1 MPSLRPLALASTA
14 LLSTPPAHGTHAGI
28 AGDPVHSIEA
38 PPAFAMPGDP
48 SVARPAGTPIG
59 NVEGAGRVPLVEPG
73 REAFVRCP
81 GCTAGGYR
89 QD

>member
-1 MPSLRPLALASTA
+1 
-14 LLSTPPAHGTHAGI
+14 
-28 AGDPVHSIEA
+28 
-38 PPAFAMPGDP
+38 MPGDP